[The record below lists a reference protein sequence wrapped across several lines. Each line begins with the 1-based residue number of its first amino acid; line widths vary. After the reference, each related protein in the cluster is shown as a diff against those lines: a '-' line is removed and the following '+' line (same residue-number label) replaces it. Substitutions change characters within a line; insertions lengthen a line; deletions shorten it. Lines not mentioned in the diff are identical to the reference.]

1 MIPARVLHLCAKTL
15 DEGRGTALEADAL
28 CRRGMRV
35 NVAGEV
41 VPEATLKQEPPD
53 LILVDVFTPTALAT
67 LETLSRFSVAQDV
80 PLIARV
86 PEGAELEAAAR
97 DSGAWQVLPES
108 LPSDLLAVVLEP
120 WIHRRGLLARAEHDQ
135 RLLERT
141 YLALLDR
148 FCDGLFAVQDG
159 VIVYVSPGFEALSGY
174 ERHDLIESPPDLLF
188 DDPLPATIT
197 SQGDNKALVLFLSRK
212 LRRKDGTTITV
223 DLGTSAI
230 QFRNLPAVQFAIRD
244 VTVRRTLEE
253 ELLKANRKLQQ
264 RNRDLREANERF
276 KDIFKQ
282 RTEFLNMV
290 THELRTSMTVISG
303 YNRLLLN
310 EDVGPVNGHQRM
322 FLEESRKSCDRLSMF
337 INNLLGISKMDAG
350 RMVLD
355 LGDNRV
361 ADSIEN
367 VITHLKPLIDER
379 QLIVRTRVEPDVG
392 TFPFDK
398 DKIEQVLINLVGNA
412 IKFTPASGTI
422 TVRARRAS
430 QQTPAGESESAL
442 EISVIDTGVGIPEK
456 DVETVFDEFSQ
467 VERPP
472 GEGPGESKGI
482 GLGLAICRR
491 IVEAHGGRIWARSDL
506 HVGTT
511 LTFILPNRP
520 PLSGAVR

>member
-1 MIPARVLHLCAKTL
+1 MIPARILHLCAGTL
-15 DEGRGTALEADAL
+15 DAGRKAALDVAAF
-28 CRRGMRV
+28 RKRGMQLD
-35 NVAGEV
+35 VAGE
-41 VPEATLKQEPPD
+41 EAPGAALKQGPLD
-53 LILVDVFTPTALAT
+53 LILVDVFTPPALVT
-67 LETLSRFSVAQDV
+67 LESLSRFSIAQDV

-86 PEGAELEAAAR
+86 PDGDRLEMLAR

-108 LPSDLLAVVLEP
+108 LPPDLLSTILEP
-120 WIHRRGLLARAEHDQ
+120 WIHRRGALERAERDQ

-159 VIVYVSPGFEALSGY
+159 AIVYASPGFEALSGY
-174 ERHDLIESPPDLLF
+174 DRHDLIESPPDFLF
-188 DDPLPATIT
+188 DEPLPATIPA
-197 SQGDNKALVLFLSRK
+197 QGEHETFVLFLSRK
-212 LRRKDGTTITV
+212 LRRKDGTAITV

-230 QFRNLPAVQFAIRD
+230 QFRNLPAVQFAVRD
-244 VTVRRTLEE
+244 VTVRRTLED
-253 ELLKANRKLQQ
+253 ELLKANQKLQQ
-264 RNRDLREANERF
+264 RNYDLREANEKF

-310 EDVGPVNGHQRM
+310 EDVGPVNERQRM

-337 INNLLGISKMDAG
+337 ITNLLGISKIDAG

-367 VITHLKPLIDER
+367 VVTHLKPLIDER
-379 QLIVRTRVEPDVG
+379 QLTVRTRVEPDVG

-412 IKFTPASGTI
+412 IKFTPSRGTI
-422 TVRARRAS
+422 TVHARRAS
-430 QQTPAGESESAL
+430 LKTPAGESESAL
-442 EISVIDTGVGIPEK
+442 EISVADTGVGIPEK
-456 DVETVFDEFSQ
+456 DMEAVFDEFSQ
-467 VERPP
+467 VERLP

-491 IVEAHGGRIWARSDL
+491 IVEAHGGRIWAKSHLR
-506 HVGTT
+506 VGST
-511 LTFILPNRP
+511 LIFTLPNRP
-520 PLSGAVR
+520 PVSGAAR